1 LAAANE
7 QVQEIE
13 ILNEIW
19 SLHNE
24 KQILL
29 ENLRQKIK
37 NKAISREL
45 EELNNLIKEE
55 ENIINKL
62 GKYIKEEQIFETEEY

>member
-1 LAAANE
+1 MAAANE